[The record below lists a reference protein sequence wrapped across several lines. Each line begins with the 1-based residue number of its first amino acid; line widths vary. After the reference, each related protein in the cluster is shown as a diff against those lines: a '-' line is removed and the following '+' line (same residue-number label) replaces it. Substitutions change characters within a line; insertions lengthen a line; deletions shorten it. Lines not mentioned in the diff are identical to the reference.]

1 MIAYY
6 PMPKFIPVSI
16 SPCQLFCKHCM
27 GKYLKGMKKIYEG
40 KELIKLKKLD
50 LNGVLISGGF
60 DRRGRIKNLQK
71 MLPYMKELRK
81 KFCVA
86 LHSGFVDR
94 KLAEMAR
101 ESVDIVFVDLPSS
114 NGIKN
119 VYGLDAKPDDYFQN
133 MEYFIDADIMV
144 SPHITAGLNYGNI
157 EEWELLDELKGY
169 KIVKLVVD
177 VIMPT
182 PETPFENVSIDMDG
196 LRQFFR
202 ETRKKLK
209 RVALGC
215 MRPRG
220 RRIDEI
226 AYEEGI
232 KEIALP
238 SLKLLKKIKNFEKKE
253 VCCGCP

>member
-71 MLPYMKELRK
+71 MLPYMKELKK

-86 LHSGFVDR
+86 LHSG
-94 KLAEMAR
+94 
-101 ESVDIVFVDLPSS
+101 FVDLPSS

-119 VYGLDAKPDDYFQN
+119 VYGLDAKTDDYFQN